1 MAADGLP
8 VLSTTVTLTG
18 SARGDRALPAQQ
30 GMILNNMRFPD
41 NGVDVLQTAAIDAPA
56 MPAPTTTT
64 SGSFVR
70 ILTPPR
76 RRPPC
81 VRRARF
87 RADPLL
93 PALAAAAN
101 DDRLP
106 GRREC
111 QPLRPRSAR
120 VVISTARRRL
130 PGIRPVRAR
139 CRRRPG

>member
-18 SARGDRALPAQQ
+18 SARGDRDLPAQQ

-76 RRPPC
+76 GRPPC

-87 RADPLL
+87 RPIPSCLRWPPPRTTTGCRDVG
-93 PALAAAAN
+93 N
-101 DDRLP
+101 VSRYDHDLP
-106 GRREC
+106 G
-111 QPLRPRSAR
+111 S
-120 VVISTARRRL
+120 
-130 PGIRPVRAR
+130 
-139 CRRRPG
+139 

>member
-18 SARGDRALPAQQ
+18 SARGDRDLPAQQ

-76 RRPPC
+76 GRP
-81 VRRARF
+81 
-87 RADPLL
+87 
-93 PALAAAAN
+93 
-101 DDRLP
+101 
-106 GRREC
+106 
-111 QPLRPRSAR
+111 
-120 VVISTARRRL
+120 
-130 PGIRPVRAR
+130 PVRAPR
-139 CRRRPG
+139 TTTGCRDVGNVSRYDHDLPGS